1 MSGGGG
7 QNEEIGGGLMT
18 AGLIA
23 ATVMSDG
30 AAAPV
35 LADELAAEGT
45 AGAIAGSTGAATAL
59 GGDVIGTGATGYGLG
74 AGSASSLG
82 GFGAGI
88 GGSGSTGLGL
98 GASGFVGAGQGVSAL
113 DTAYGVG
120 SGITSLGGGTLGST
134 VLGGADATSAGLTGG
149 QLLQDA
155 NYVNT
160 ANNVLNPSTTSVP
173 TSVAQ
178 TTPSYSTSGIDTM
191 GQPIQDES
199 QWGNVT
205 PQQQAYNS
213 SIPGSGNYQAP
224 WYQNYWNQLT
234 DTSGKGMNFA
244 QKATLGGAGIATL
257 LALQKSGAMT
267 PKGITPYNPVT
278 AQSMGLNAQMSPS
291 YMPNRASQWGY
302 AQGGTAVTSYTP
314 QDVMP
319 ADLQNQQSATPAQ
332 LQQLM
337 AQYGVTPQQ
346 ATQGI
351 QSLMG
356 NQTTPKAGYS
366 EGGETHLKEGSFIVP
381 ADVVSHFG
389 NGSTDAGLHALSR
402 HLGASPIRGSGDG
415 MSDDIHTTIDGRQP
429 ARVADGEAMVSPE
442 RVKALGNGSTDAG
455 AKKLYGMMDKIRK
468 ARTGSTKQGK
478 QIKADKYLPT

>member
-7 QNEEIGGGLMT
+7 STDEIGGGLLT

-23 ATVMSDG
+23 STVMSDG
-30 AAAPV
+30 ATAP
-35 LADELAAEGT
+35 LLGEELAGGAVATGGMDAAAT
-45 AGAIAGSTGAATAL
+45 AAMGGAGGAFAPAAGMGADLFSTGAA
-59 GGDVIGTGATGYGLG
+59 
-74 AGSASSLG
+74 
-82 GFGAGI
+82 
-88 GGSGSTGLGL
+88 
-98 GASGFVGAGQGVSAL
+98 SAL
-113 DTAYGVG
+113 
-120 SGITSLGGGTLGST
+120 
-134 VLGGADATSAGLTGG
+134 
-149 QLLQDA
+149 
-155 NYVNT
+155 
-160 ANNVLNPSTTSVP
+160 P
-173 TSVAQ
+173 
-178 TTPSYSTSGIDTM
+178 SGIDTL
-191 GQPIQDES
+191 GQYSAQNLGEYGGPQIGSDAATASNTVVPQVSTAQYGPPASLENAGVGSS
-199 QWGNVT
+199 QLAGPPTSLANPGVNTSGAT
-205 PQQQAYNS
+205 PNIPWYTSAYN
-213 SIPGSGNYQAP
+213 A
-224 WYQNYWNQLT
+224 LT
-234 DTSGKGMNFA
+234 NNPQSALYNKNGMNLA
-244 QKATLGGAGIATL
+244 QKGLLGGAGIATL
-257 LALQKSGAMT
+257 LAMKNSGALT
-267 PKGITPYNPVT
+267 PKGLPQYNPVT

-302 AQGGTAVTSYTP
+302 AQGGSAVTSYTP
-314 QDVMP
+314 QDVIP

-356 NQTTPKAGYS
+356 NQTAPKAGYS

-402 HLGASPIRGSGDG
+402 HLGAIPIRGSGDG

>member
-7 QNEEIGGGLMT
+7 STDEIGGGLLT

-23 ATVMSDG
+23 STVMSDG
-30 AAAPV
+30 ATTPL
-35 LADELAAEGT
+35 LADELAAGT
-45 AGAIAGSTGAATAL
+45 AGGAIAGSTGAATAL
-59 GGDVIGTGATGYGLG
+59 GEGTLGAGATGYGLG

-82 GFGAGI
+82 GFGSGI
-88 GGSGSTGLGL
+88 GGSGATGLGL
-98 GASGFVGAGQGVSAL
+98 GASGYAGAYGGAAGTSAL
-113 DTAYGVG
+113 DTSFGLG
-120 SGITSLGGGTLGST
+120 SGI
-134 VLGGADATSAGLTGG
+134 AGLSGSALTGTG
-149 QLLQDA
+149 SELAGSSMIPATTDIL
-155 NYVNT
+155 N
-160 ANNVLNPSTTSVP
+160 ANNTLAASLQNSAN
-173 TSVAQ
+173 AQ
-178 TTPSYSTSGIDTM
+178 SANT
-191 GQPIQDES
+191 
-199 QWGNVT
+199 
-205 PQQQAYNS
+205 
-213 SIPGSGNYQAP
+213 P
-224 WYQNYWNQLT
+224 WYQNYWNQLK
-234 DTSGKGMNFA
+234 DTSGKGMNLA

-278 AQSMGLNAQMSPS
+278 AQSMGLGAQMSPN

-302 AQGGTAVTSYTP
+302 AAGGVTGTSATP
-314 QDVMP
+314 QNVMP
-319 ADLQNQQSATPAQ
+319 ADLQNQQTVSPIQ
-332 LQQLM
+332 LQALM

-356 NQTTPKAGYS
+356 NQTAPKAEYS

-402 HLGASPIRGSGDG
+402 HLGAIPIRGSGDG

-455 AKKLYGMMDKIRK
+455 AKKLYTMMDKIRQ

>member
-7 QNEEIGGGLMT
+7 STDEIGGGLLT

-23 ATVMSDG
+23 STVMSDG
-30 AAAPV
+30 ATAP
-35 LADELAAEGT
+35 LLGEELAGGAAATGGMDAAAT
-45 AGAIAGSTGAATAL
+45 AAMGGAGGAFVPAAGMGADLFSTGAASALPTGIDTLGQYSAQNLGEYGGPQIGSDAAAASNNVASAMPTTPSYAMNPITGQPMTA
-59 GGDVIGTGATGYGLG
+59 DQIA
-74 AGSASSLG
+74 
-82 GFGAGI
+82 
-88 GGSGSTGLGL
+88 GSGSTATGGN
-98 GASGFVGAGQGVSAL
+98 
-113 DTAYGVG
+113 
-120 SGITSLGGGTLGST
+120 GIIGGGN
-134 VLGGADATSAGLTGG
+134 A
-149 QLLQDA
+149 
-155 NYVNT
+155 
-160 ANNVLNPSTTSVP
+160 P
-173 TSVAQ
+173 TQ
-178 TTPSYSTSGIDTM
+178 T
-191 GQPIQDES
+191 
-199 QWGNVT
+199 
-205 PQQQAYNS
+205 
-213 SIPGSGNYQAP
+213 P

-234 DTSGKGMNFA
+234 DTSGKGMNLA

-319 ADLQNQQSATPAQ
+319 ADLQNQQTVSPIQ
-332 LQQLM
+332 LQALM

-356 NQTTPKAGYS
+356 NQAAPKAGYS